1 MPIPDYQTLMR
12 PVLEL
17 HADGAEQATKTVVA
31 VMADKFGLTDEERAE
46 LLPSGRQTT
55 IANRVHWAVTYL
67 VQARLL
73 ERPRRAV
80 SVITERG
87 KDLLAS
93 TTKPINV
100 KVLEQF
106 PEFQAFRA
114 RTKKKTGTIGSAEAA
129 EESPP
134 PAEAIPA
141 LVAETHALLAS
152 DLVDRLRKASPEFFE
167 RCVLQLLVKM
177 GYGGIEGD
185 AEHLGR
191 PRDGGF
197 DGMVKKDPL
206 GFDVVYTQAKRYA
219 ADHTVGSQEVQA
231 FVGALHGRHA
241 DRGVFITTSSF
252 TKSAVDYAKTVPTR
266 IVLIDGERLGEL
278 MVTYGCGVRSAET
291 IVIKEIDEDFFD
303 IT

>member
-17 HADGAEQATKTVVA
+17 HADGAEHATKTVVA
-31 VMADKFGLTDEERAE
+31 VIADRFGLTTDERAE
-46 LLPSGRQTT
+46 LLPSGLQTIT
-55 IANRVHWAVTYL
+55 NRVHWAITYL
-67 VQARLL
+67 VQARLV

-93 TTKPINV
+93 TTEPINV

-114 RTKKKTGTIGSAEAA
+114 RTKKKTGIAGSAEVA

-134 PAEAIPA
+134 TETIPA

-191 PRDGGF
+191 PGDGGF

-241 DRGVFITTSSF
+241 DRGVFITTSGFS
-252 TKSAVDYAKTVPTR
+252 KSAADYAETVPTR

-278 MVTYGCGVRSAET
+278 MVTYGCGVRNAET

>member
-1 MPIPDYQTLMR
+1 MR

-17 HADGAEQATKTVVA
+17 HADGQEHPARTVVVA
-31 VMADKFGLTDEERAE
+31 MADRFGLTADERTQ
-46 LLPSGRQTT
+46 LLVSGRQTM

-67 VQARLL
+67 VQAGAL

-80 SVITERG
+80 SVITDRG
-87 KDLLAS
+87 KDLLAGS
-93 TTKPINV
+93 TGPVHV

-114 RTKKKTGTIGSAEAA
+114 RTKTKTETTGSVEAA
-129 EESPP
+129 DEPSP

-152 DLVDRLRKASPEFFE
+152 DLVDRLHKASPEFFE

-185 AEHLGR
+185 AEHLGA
-191 PRDGGF
+191 PGDGGF
-197 DGMVKKDPL
+197 DGMVRKDPL

-219 ADHTVGSQEVQA
+219 VGHTVGSQEVQA

-241 DRGVFITTSSF
+241 DRGVFITTSRF
-252 TKSAVDYAKTVPTR
+252 TKAATEYAKTVPTR

-278 MVTYGCGVRSAET
+278 MVTYGCGVRDAET
-291 IVIKEIDEDFFD
+291 IVIKEIDEEFFD
-303 IT
+303 ID

>member
-17 HADGAEQATKTVVA
+17 HADGAEHATKTVVA

-67 VQARLL
+67 VQACLL

-93 TTKPINV
+93 TTKSINV

-114 RTKKKTGTIGSAEAA
+114 RTKKKAGGAGSAEAA
-129 EESPP
+129 EESSP

-141 LVAETHALLAS
+141 LVAE
-152 DLVDRLRKASPEFFE
+152 PM
-167 RCVLQLLVKM
+167 RCLP
-177 GYGGIEGD
+177 
-185 AEHLGR
+185 A
-191 PRDGGF
+191 
-197 DGMVKKDPL
+197 
-206 GFDVVYTQAKRYA
+206 T
-219 ADHTVGSQEVQA
+219 
-231 FVGALHGRHA
+231 
-241 DRGVFITTSSF
+241 
-252 TKSAVDYAKTVPTR
+252 
-266 IVLIDGERLGEL
+266 
-278 MVTYGCGVRSAET
+278 
-291 IVIKEIDEDFFD
+291 
-303 IT
+303 